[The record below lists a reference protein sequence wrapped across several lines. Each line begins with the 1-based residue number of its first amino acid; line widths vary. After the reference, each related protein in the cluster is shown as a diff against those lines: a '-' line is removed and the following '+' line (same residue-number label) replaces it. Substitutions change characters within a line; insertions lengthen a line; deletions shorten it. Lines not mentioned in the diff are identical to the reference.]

1 MLTYKVLLVDD
12 EEEVMDT
19 IEHRISW
26 NEMGFEVIGKARN
39 GVKALEISEKMQ
51 PDVVITDIKMPY
63 MDGLELARNLKQD
76 NPDMRILI
84 LTGFDEFEYAR
95 EAVHLEI
102 EEYILKPVN
111 ANELSDCLKRLKDV
125 LDKEREEKLNVR
137 KLEQYYTDSLPVLQ
151 TNFFCSLIEGRI
163 TEGEICKFLGDYR
176 ISLPG
181 PYFCCAVL
189 HISENHVPDN
199 MTPLL
204 LSVSVQREAKERFKE
219 KWDCRYFTYLGNI
232 VMLVNLEGESEIT
245 RLTDECDRF
254 CKWADRFFG
263 AVVTVGLGKVCED
276 LASLRYSYEGAR
288 EALSYRVIYGAGRS
302 INIADIA
309 PKGQE
314 LSMQPED
321 IDMNGVFKA
330 IHIGVRED
338 IEHAV
343 LSLVNELKDNAK
355 TIMQHNFTVME
366 IVGHL
371 YRFCGN
377 NYIKFE
383 DHTGEVRNAYEEIP
397 KMDKNALSAWL
408 ISVALSISDELKNA
422 RNSSLR
428 YLISEAKNI
437 VRDRY
442 SDAGLSLDTVCS
454 GLGVSN
460 SYFSSIFKKEAGIS
474 FITYLT
480 DYRMQQAVRLILE
493 TNEKSYEIA
502 EHVGY
507 EDANYFSYVFKRK
520 YGMSPSKYR
529 TEHIGK
535 ISMMKKKR
543 RASDIQS
550 VIMTVLSLMTVI
562 TSISMG
568 LLLYNRYETAMR
580 QNDVRDAQNMM
591 ETIVNSMEQYLKS
604 MRQISDTANYNI
616 IQALDISSP
625 EFNQE
630 LSLLYDSN
638 KDKNTEYRTL

>member
-1 MLTYKVLLVDD
+1 MYRILLVDD
-12 EEEVMDT
+12 EYLELQLLL
-19 IEHRISW
+19 EHIDW
-26 NEMGFEVIGKARN
+26 AAYGFEVCATALN
-39 GVKALEISEKMQ
+39 GAEALRLLAAQQ

-76 NPDMRILI
+76 NPDVRILI
-84 LTGFDEFEYAR
+84 LTGFDEFEYAK

-111 ANELSDCLKRLKDV
+111 ANELTDCLKRLKDA
-125 LDKEREEKLNVR
+125 LDKEREEKLNIR

-163 TEGEICKFLGDYR
+163 TEGEIRKFMGAYR

-199 MTPLL
+199 MTPFLL
-204 LSVSVQREAKERFKE
+204 PVSVQREAQDRFHG
-219 KWDCRYFTYLGNI
+219 KWDCRYFTYLGNV
-232 VMLVNLEGESEIT
+232 VMLVNLEGESGIT

-263 AVVTVGLGKVCED
+263 AVVTIGIGKACED
-276 LASLRYSYEGAR
+276 LPSLRYSYEGAR
-288 EALSYRVIYGAGRS
+288 EAVSYRVIYGAGRS

-338 IEHAV
+338 IEQAV
-343 LSLVNELKDNAK
+343 LSLVSELKDNAK
-355 TIMQHNFTVME
+355 TITQHNFTVME

-377 NYIKFE
+377 NYMKFE
-383 DHTGEVRNAYEEIP
+383 EHTGEIRNAYEEIP
-397 KMDKNALSAWL
+397 RMDKAALSAWL
-408 ISVALSISDELKNA
+408 VSVALSISDELKNA

-428 YLISEAKNI
+428 YLITEAKNI

-442 SDAGLSLDTVCS
+442 GDAGLSLDTVCS

-460 SYFSSIFKKEAGIS
+460 SYFSSVFKKEAGIP

-535 ISMMKKKR
+535 
-543 RASDIQS
+543 
-550 VIMTVLSLMTVI
+550 
-562 TSISMG
+562 
-568 LLLYNRYETAMR
+568 
-580 QNDVRDAQNMM
+580 
-591 ETIVNSMEQYLKS
+591 
-604 MRQISDTANYNI
+604 
-616 IQALDISSP
+616 
-625 EFNQE
+625 
-630 LSLLYDSN
+630 
-638 KDKNTEYRTL
+638 